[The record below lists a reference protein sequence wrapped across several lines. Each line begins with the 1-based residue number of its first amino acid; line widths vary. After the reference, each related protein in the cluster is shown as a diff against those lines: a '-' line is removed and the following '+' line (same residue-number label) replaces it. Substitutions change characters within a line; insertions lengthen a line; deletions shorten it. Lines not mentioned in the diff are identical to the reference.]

1 MVSRTLKCRPKLLH
15 QAVNFS
21 FCVKWEILVWD
32 LMEFDWRQPQ
42 VAIKRNC
49 SLWHLS
55 FDLIFEPLKLLL
67 GIFPSINSIG

>member
-1 MVSRTLKCRPKLLH
+1 MVSWTLKCRPKLLH
-15 QAVNFS
+15 QAVNIS
-21 FCVKWEILVWD
+21 FCVKWDILVWN
-32 LMEFDWRQPQ
+32 LMEFDWSQPQ

-55 FDLIFEPLKLLL
+55 FDLKLLL